1 MGPKGRGKPFGQPVA
16 EAPVVV
22 DASGSAHN
30 RRSKPSF
37 HEWKL
42 FMSSRASDVV
52 AEAGPRREKPDEGD
66 VEHTAEF
73 KNILK
78 EVEELGTSTLEWKD
92 RKKLETA
99 KLVALGSKAPKSFKM
114 PVSMGVGM
122 KRKRE
127 ERAEQKRQ
135 DDIAQGIRSAKRSA
149 SEKKIPPRR
158 TAEDRELNASVGKF
172 KGGVLYVTPPSAPE
186 TKFSM
191 KSKGEDRFFEGGMGK
206 GGGGKK
212 GGKKGKGGKKKG
224 GKKKGK
230 R

>member
-1 MGPKGRGKPFGQPVA
+1 MGSKERRKPFGQQVA

-22 DASGSAHN
+22 DGSGSALH
-30 RRSKPSF
+30 RSSKPSF

-52 AEAGPRREKPDEGD
+52 AEAGPRREKADEDD
-66 VEHTAEF
+66 VERTAEF

-114 PVSMGVGM
+114 PVSMGLGM

-127 ERAEQKRQ
+127 ERVEQKRQ
-135 DDIAQGIRSAKRSA
+135 DDIAQGMRSAKRTGA
-149 SEKKIPPRR
+149 EKKLPPRK
-158 TAEDRELNASVGKF
+158 TAEERGLNASEGKF

-186 TKFSM
+186 RFLHKS
-191 KSKGEDRFFEGGMGK
+191 SKGEDRFFQGEK
-206 GGGGKK
+206 SGKK